1 MANVSKGGRKG
12 VHNEKNTMAD
22 THVVELTAKE
32 IRGIIYYVDI
42 HQNVYNIE
50 DILDEK
56 VDPRIIGKL
65 IVTEQQRTEFC
76 TSDTYA

>member
-1 MANVSKGGRKG
+1 M
-12 VHNEKNTMAD
+12 
-22 THVVELTAKE
+22 AKE

>member
-1 MANVSKGGRKG
+1 MSKGGRKG
-12 VHNEKNTMAD
+12 VHIEKNTTD
-22 THVVELTAKE
+22 TYVVELMAKE